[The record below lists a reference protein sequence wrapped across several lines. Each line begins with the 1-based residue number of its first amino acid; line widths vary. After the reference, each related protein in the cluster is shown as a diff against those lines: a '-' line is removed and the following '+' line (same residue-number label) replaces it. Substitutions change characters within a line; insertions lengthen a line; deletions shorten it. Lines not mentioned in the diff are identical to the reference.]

1 MAGIGKKKKKKFD
14 YYDAFEAQAALC
26 VKEAKLLKEIV
37 HDFESAAELEK
48 ELPRAHAIEREAD
61 GVCHSVFEALLP
73 DFVTPLDR
81 EDIIAMTESL
91 DEIIDMTEEVIQN
104 FYMFD
109 IHFMHEDAKKFS
121 KLIVRACEA
130 LSEAM
135 VDFRNCKKASE
146 KLNSLLVRV
155 NDIEDEADVLFLDI
169 IRELYVKECDNPMRV
184 SVWTRLFE
192 AMEDCVDQC
201 EAVANKMSMIMVK
214 YA

>member
-1 MAGIGKKKKKKFD
+1 
-14 YYDAFEAQAALC
+14 
-26 VKEAKLLKEIV
+26 
-37 HDFESAAELEK
+37 
-48 ELPRAHAIEREAD
+48 
-61 GVCHSVFEALLP
+61 
-73 DFVTPLDR
+73 
-81 EDIIAMTESL
+81 
-91 DEIIDMTEEVIQN
+91 
-104 FYMFD
+104 MFD

-155 NDIEDEADVLFLDI
+155 NDIEDEADALFLNI
-169 IRELYVKECDNPMRV
+169 IRELYVKECDNSMRV

>member
-1 MAGIGKKKKKKFD
+1 MAGIGKKKKKKKFD
-14 YYDAFEAQAALC
+14 YYDAFEAQAALA
-26 VKEAKLLKEIV
+26 VKEAKLLKEVV
-37 HDFESAAELEK
+37 HNFESAADLEND
-48 ELPRAHAIEREAD
+48 LPRAHAIEREAD

-109 IHFMHEDAKKFS
+109 IHFMHEDAKKFV
-121 KLIVRACEA
+121 KLIVRSCEA

-135 VDFRNCKKASE
+135 ADFRNCKKSD
-146 KLNSLLVRV
+146 KLNALLVRV
-155 NDIEDEADVLFLDI
+155 NSIEDEADALYLRI
-169 IRELYVKECDNPMRV
+169 IRELYTKECDNPLRV
-184 SVWTRLFE
+184 SVWTRLFS

>member
-1 MAGIGKKKKKKFD
+1 MAGIGRKKKKKFD

-48 ELPRAHAIEREAD
+48 ELPRAHAVEREAD

-146 KLNSLLVRV
+146 KL
-155 NDIEDEADVLFLDI
+155 ALFLNI

>member
-1 MAGIGKKKKKKFD
+1 MAGIGRKKKKKFD

-48 ELPRAHAIEREAD
+48 ELSRAHAIEREAD

-73 DFVTPLDR
+73 DFV
-81 EDIIAMTESL
+81 TESL

-155 NDIEDEADVLFLDI
+155 NDIEDEADALFLNI

>member
-1 MAGIGKKKKKKFD
+1 
-14 YYDAFEAQAALC
+14 
-26 VKEAKLLKEIV
+26 
-37 HDFESAAELEK
+37 
-48 ELPRAHAIEREAD
+48 
-61 GVCHSVFEALLP
+61 
-73 DFVTPLDR
+73 
-81 EDIIAMTESL
+81 MTESL

-155 NDIEDEADVLFLDI
+155 NDIEDEADALFLNI